1 MTGTWLMGL
10 LRRRGGRLLAVSVGI
25 AVAVSLIASLG
36 TFLTV
41 SQQTMTAR
49 ALRSVAVDCQVE
61 VQPGADPA
69 AVRATVAGS
78 NGVRAALPVTFARS
92 TGLQA
97 TAGGTTQTTGAAMVL
112 GLPDGYRAQFPG
124 EIRQLSGAP
133 SGVLV
138 AQQTAS
144 NLHIRPGSQVAIS
157 FGGSRSATVTVAGVV
172 DLPQADSL
180 FQKVGA
186 PVGAQP
192 SAPPDNVILLPAA
205 TFTKVVGDQPAATPA
220 HGVRTPASPASPV
233 VPVTTQ
239 IHVARSA
246 PLPSDPAGAY
256 AAVLGAAHNL
266 EATLAGTGVVGNN
279 VGAALDA
286 ARSDAAY
293 AQMLFLFLG
302 LPGALLA
309 AMLTAALVGAGAQ
322 RRRDEQALLR
332 TRGLP
337 PRAIGRLA
345 AIEAALVAGGG
356 AVLGLVAGAIASRW
370 AFGSSNATAS
380 DGPLGVLGL
389 SPAWAVFAV
398 LFGAV
403 IAGATVL
410 APALRDLRHLTVSHA
425 RHAVGRARSP
435 WWMRFGVDIAILAV
449 AMVVFWVSSS
459 DNYTLVLA
467 PEGVPSIS
475 VSYWAFLGPT
485 LLWLGGAMFLW
496 RLATMSLTYGRGPLA
511 RFIAPLTGRL
521 AKPAAATMSRQRRP
535 LTRSVV
541 LLALA
546 ISFAASTATFNATY
560 QQQAEA
566 DAQLTNGADVAVT
579 PAPGA
584 PLSAAA
590 TTAIARTPGVTHVE
604 PLQHRFAYVG
614 ADLQDLYGVH
624 PNSIASVTALQD
636 AYFQGGTARQLMA
649 TLAAKPD
656 SVLVSD
662 ETVKDFQLHPGDLLN
677 LRLENQ
683 STHHLTTV
691 PFHYA
696 GIAKEFPTAP
706 KDSFFVANADY
717 VAKMTGSNA
726 VGTYLVDTSGTNQPA
741 VAAALRN
748 TLGTSATVTDI
759 THTRAAVGSSLTS
772 VNLAG
777 LTRLELA
784 FAVILAAGS
793 GGLVLAIGL
802 AERRR
807 TMAIISV
814 LGARRRQLRGLVM
827 AEGAVVAVGGLLG
840 GALISWAL
848 TQMLVRVLTGVF
860 DPPPSRIA
868 LPTVYLT
875 VTVVTVVAALAAA
888 AAFSARSST
897 RPAVEELRD
906 A

>member
-1 MTGTWLMGL
+1 MTGAWLMGL
-10 LRRRGGRLLAVSVGI
+10 LRRRGGRLLAVSVGV
-25 AVAVSLIASLG
+25 AVAVSLIASIG

-41 SQQTMTAR
+41 SQQSMTAR
-49 ALRSVAVDCQVE
+49 ALRSVAVDWQVE

-69 AVRATVAGS
+69 AVRATVARS
-78 NGVRAALPVTFARS
+78 DGVRAALPVTFARS

-97 TAGGTTQTTGAAMVL
+97 TAEGTTQTTGAAVVL
-112 GLPDGYRAQFPG
+112 GLPDGYRTQFPG

-133 SGVLV
+133 NGVLV

-144 NLHIRPGSQVAIS
+144 NLHIRPGSHVVV
-157 FGGSRSATVTVAGVV
+157 GLGPSRSATVTVAGVV

-192 SAPPDNVILLPAA
+192 SAPPDNVILLPAR
-205 TFTKVVGDQPAATPA
+205 TFARVVSGQPAAPAQGTP
-220 HGVRTPASPASPV
+220 GPATPV

-256 AAVLGAAHNL
+256 GAVLGAAHNL
-266 EATLAGTGVVGNN
+266 EAALAGTGVVGNN

-332 TRGLP
+332 TRGLS

-345 AIEAALVAGGG
+345 ATEAALVATGG
-356 AVLGLVAGAIASRW
+356 AVLGLVAAAIASRW
-370 AFGSSNATAS
+370 AFGQGSAPGA
-380 DGPLGVLGL
+380 DGSPGIVRL
-389 SPAWAVFAV
+389 SPAWALIAV

-403 IAGATVL
+403 VAGTTVL
-410 APALRDLRHLTVSHA
+410 VPALRDLRQLTVSRA

-435 WWMRFGVDIAILAV
+435 WWMRYGVDLCILAL
-449 AMVVFWVSSS
+449 ALVVFWVSSS

-496 RLATMSLTYGRGPLA
+496 RLATMGLAHGRGPLA
-511 RFIAPLTGRL
+511 RFITPLTGRL

-541 LLALA
+541 LLGLA

-584 PLSAAA
+584 PLSAKA
-590 TTAIARTPGVTHVE
+590 TAAIAATPGVTHVE

-614 ADLQDLYGVH
+614 ADLQDLYGVR
-624 PNSIASVTALQD
+624 PNRIASVTALQD

-656 SVLVSD
+656 AVLVSD

-683 STHHLTTV
+683 RTHQLTTV

-717 VAKMTGSNA
+717 VARKTGSGA

-741 VAAALRN
+741 VAATLRQA
-748 TLGTSATVTDI
+748 LGTSATVTDI
-759 THTRAAVGSSLTS
+759 TQTRAVVGSSLTS

-814 LGARRRQLRGLVM
+814 LGARRRQLQGLVM
-827 AEGAVVAVGGLLG
+827 AEAAVVAVGGLVG

-848 TQMLVRVLTGVF
+848 SQMLVKVLTGVF
-860 DPPPSRIA
+860 DPPPSSIA
-868 LPTVYLT
+868 IPTVYLT
-875 VTVVTVVAALAAA
+875 VTAATVLAALAAA
-888 AAFSARSST
+888 AGFSARSST